1 MQSLVVQNLNKVF
14 KGGLFEKDK
23 LVLKNVNFQ
32 VEKGVTTGFVGVNG
46 SGKTTS
52 LKCVLGF
59 IHPTSG
65 GVHFFENQI
74 LSSEI
79 KNKIGYMPERPY
91 FYEFLKAEEFLKFHW
106 DLGGGGPGF
115 EVACNEVLG
124 RVNLL
129 SAKKTVLRK
138 FSKGMLQRV
147 GLAQAI
153 IKKPEFLI
161 LDEPMSGLD
170 PDGRFLIKKIMK
182 EEQAR
187 GTTIF
192 FSSHLLHDMEELC
205 RDIVVID
212 QGQII
217 YQGELKKFLNFSEGE
232 TLDLELAFQ
241 RFRENQ
247 QVQK

>member
-23 LVLKNVNFQ
+23 SVLKNVSFK

-65 GVHFFENQI
+65 GVHFFDNQI
-74 LSSEI
+74 LNSEI

-106 DLGGGGPGF
+106 DLGGGGRGF
-115 EVACNEVLG
+115 DEACVEVLS

-129 SAKKTVLRK
+129 SSKKTVLRQ

-153 IKKPEFLI
+153 IKKPDFLI

-170 PDGRFLIKKIMK
+170 PDGRFLIKKIIK
-182 EEQAR
+182 EEQSR

-217 YQGELKKFLNFSEGE
+217 YQGELKKFLNFSKGE
-232 TLDLELAFQ
+232 TLDLEFAFQ

-247 QVQK
+247 KVQK